1 MLPEVLE
8 PARAAGLAA
17 ARTPLWRR
25 GGAILL
31 LTVSTPHASSEAL
44 PTSPDVARTP
54 PGMAGPVVAWS
65 LDDAAT
71 ACKHEPRIVREHA
84 RKADGMGVWQG
95 QLRGRGSW
103 QCSHCR
109 VVTGADQCTF
119 FIVGLIQVLHLD
131 SEHYSIRPKRQALL
145 GTSGPARGPQRV
157 SMRGGDGVPQP
168 AAGADFWEFISFF
181 ARFLLVSWEFGE
193 LAAMLSRLATSF
205 RRC

>member
-25 GGAILL
+25 GAILL

-84 RKADGMGVWQG
+84 RKADGMARPAPWPWAQ
-95 QLRGRGSW
+95 R
-103 QCSHCR
+103 R
-109 VVTGADQCTF
+109 VQ
-119 FIVGLIQVLHLD
+119 
-131 SEHYSIRPKRQALL
+131 
-145 GTSGPARGPQRV
+145 
-157 SMRGGDGVPQP
+157 PQP
-168 AAGADFWEFISFF
+168 TTGGPITHQPSH
-181 ARFLLVSWEFGE
+181 LGS
-193 LAAMLSRLATSF
+193 
-205 RRC
+205 